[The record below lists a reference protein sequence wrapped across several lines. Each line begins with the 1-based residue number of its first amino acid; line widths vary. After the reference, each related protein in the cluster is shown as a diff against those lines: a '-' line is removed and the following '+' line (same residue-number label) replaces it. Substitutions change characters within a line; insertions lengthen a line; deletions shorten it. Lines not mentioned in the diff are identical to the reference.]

1 LLGQVWGPAK
11 RRALEEAS
19 DLAALIAEE
28 GGNFKLAPWDWRYY
42 AEKLRE
48 LRYDFDEAALKP
60 YFALEHMI
68 QAAFFTAGKLFGVS
82 FAERHDIPVYHPDV
96 RVWEVMRDGNS
107 IGLFYGDYFARPE
120 KQGGAW
126 MSSLRDQETLDGNV
140 LPLIVNNCN
149 FVKSDPALLSFDDA
163 RTLFH
168 EFGHALHGLLSRVR
182 FPRLSGTNVARDFVE
197 LPSQLYEHWLEEP
210 QILERF
216 SRHYRTGEALPKELL
231 GKLLAARNFNQGFAT
246 VEFLASA
253 FVDMDFHSLE
263 SGAMEAGA
271 AIDPAALEAAS
282 LARIG
287 MPEEIAMRHASPHFG
302 HVFSGEG
309 YSAGY
314 YSYLWSE
321 VLDADGFGAFQPDPF
336 DALAARRLYEHI
348 FSAGGSRDYAEA
360 YRAFRGRDPEVKAL
374 LEGRGLETT

>member
-1 LLGQVWGPAK
+1 
-11 RRALEEAS
+11 
-19 DLAALIAEE
+19 
-28 GGNFKLAPWDWRYY
+28 
-42 AEKLRE
+42 
-48 LRYDFDEAALKP
+48 
-60 YFALEHMI
+60 
-68 QAAFFTAGKLFGVS
+68 
-82 FAERHDIPVYHPDV
+82 V
-96 RVWEVMRDGNS
+96 RVWEVTREGKS

-210 QILERF
+210 QVLERF
-216 SRHYRTGEALPKELL
+216 ARHYQTGEALPKPLL
-231 GKLLAARNFNQGFAT
+231 EKMLAARNFNQGFAT

-253 FVDMDFHSLE
+253 FVDMDFPYLGRQACRDS
-263 SGAMEAGA
+263 A
-271 AIDPAALEAAS
+271 AIDPAALQAAS

-287 MPEEIAMRHASPHFG
+287 MPDEIAMRHASPHFR

-314 YSYLWSE
+314 YSYMWSE
-321 VLDADGFGAFQPDPF
+321 VLDADGFGAFRPDPF
-336 DALAARRLYEHI
+336 DPLAARRLYDNI
-348 FSAGGSRDYAEA
+348 YSAGGSRDYAQPIA
-360 YRAFRGRDPEVKAL
+360 IFAAATPRSRPCSKAAAWRQYDAQLLNRILAFLAAAVLAL
-374 LEGRGLETT
+374 GASAPVPRLPITDLKDLPVVTTAAL